1 MKSRKYVSHQV
12 TYEVLVLRERIN
24 RRRKDEEKT
33 KKTRLK
39 IAIDRS
45 SKRRWGLIKSLL
57 VFSVCVVCGRI
68 GTGGG
73 IKRGVDLAVVNGKQ
87 VNGK

>member
-1 MKSRKYVSHQV
+1 MCKWCVLSMLYIVWCVS
-12 TYEVLVLRERIN
+12 L
-24 RRRKDEEKT
+24 
-33 KKTRLK
+33 
-39 IAIDRS
+39 
-45 SKRRWGLIKSLL
+45 
-57 VFSVCVVCGRI
+57 SVCVVCGRI